1 MASFDECVC
10 VCVFLCGQ
18 IVSMQM
24 GCRVVRRRGRMSKVL
39 GARVL
44 ACSCCV
50 VGFLSKVPVQQAPWL
65 CLCISLSP
73 LSLYYLSCA
82 EREREHGGSWCL

>member
-1 MASFDECVC
+1 MASFDECVCVC

-24 GCRVVRRRGRMSKVL
+24 GCRVVSRRGRMSKVL

-65 CLCISLSP
+65 CICISLHSP
-73 LSLYYLSCA
+73 SIISHVQR
-82 EREREHGGSWCL
+82 EREREGGWR